1 MPLRLR
7 GHLGQ
12 SLRPEALGG
21 SPEACDGGLGASG
34 LTTGC
39 GLRCP
44 SIAKHG
50 GRNGTSSAKHTETQS
65 SEKKEIAVNYVIT

>member
-50 GRNGTSSAKHTETQS
+50 EGTERAVQNTQKPS
-65 SEKKEIAVNYVIT
+65 LPEKKEIAVNYVIT